1 MSKVITVTGVS
12 ILALALALV
21 LAVPALAAPN
31 SAPSWVGDLEGEL
44 IRGEVVS
51 IGDQKFAI
59 QSGEEEITIV
69 VADDTLYYQLSLPGQ
84 VMASA
89 RQRLQLHQ
97 QNQLELRARVGNSN
111 GHGWGRQNQ
120 VQAAFEAH
128 NQLRAQHRI
137 AQTEG
142 TPRGLYWLRG
152 FCPFGG
158 QAEFADIAVGD
169 SVVVLFG
176 ENNLARVVLII
187 KPTA

>member
-12 ILALALALV
+12 ILALALV
-21 LAVPALAAPN
+21 LGMAIPTLAAPN
-31 SAPSWVGDLEGEL
+31 APSWVGDLEGEIL
-44 IRGEVVS
+44 RGEVVG
-51 IGDQKFAI
+51 IDDQEFAI
-59 QSGEEEITIV
+59 QSGEEELTITV
-69 VADDTLYYQLSLPGQ
+69 GDDTLYYQISTPGT
-84 VMASA
+84 SA

-97 QNQLELRARVGNSN
+97 QNQLEIRARVGN

-120 VQAAFEAH
+120 VQAETAAR
-128 NQLRAQHRI
+128 NQLRLQNQL

-142 TPRGLYWLRG
+142 APRGLYWLRG

-176 ENNLARVVLII
+176 ENNLARVVLIVE
-187 KPTA
+187 PTA